1 LSGEKVVRI
10 YVLVALVFGAWF
22 YWFGPRLQ
30 PALVDW
36 LKKKM
41 LWVLLILALF
51 ALAITGKLNGVFALL
66 GVALAFVWRLVP
78 LALKYAPYLQKIFGV
93 FKQNQ
98 SQASAHKASG
108 NMTREQAFQILG
120 LKPSATEEEIRLAHK
135 KLMLKMHPDR
145 GGSDYLA
152 AQINLAKSVLLSD

>member
-1 LSGEKVVRI
+1 MVRI
-10 YVLVALVFGAWF
+10 YVLVALALGVWL

-30 PALVDW
+30 PAVIDW
-36 LKKKM
+36 LKNK
-41 LWVLLILALF
+41 LIWILLILAIL

-78 LALKYAPYLQKIFGV
+78 LACKYAPYLQKLWGF
-93 FKQNQ
+93 FKQSNSYSQ
-98 SQASAHKASG
+98 TSPRQASGS
-108 NMTREQAFQILG
+108 MSREQAFQILG
-120 LKPSATEEEIRLAHK
+120 LNPGATDEEIRLAHK
-135 KLMLKMHPDR
+135 KLMAKMHPDR

>member
-1 LSGEKVVRI
+1 MVRI
-10 YVLVALVFGAWF
+10 YILVALVFGAWF

-30 PALVDW
+30 PTLVDW

-41 LWVLLILALF
+41 LWVVLILALL
-51 ALAITGKLNGVFALL
+51 ALAVTGKLNGVFALL

-78 LALKYAPYLQKIFGV
+78 LALKYAPYLQKILSV

-98 SQASAHKASG
+98 SQASAHKVSG

-120 LKPSATEEEIRLAHK
+120 LKPGATEEEIRLAHK

>member
-1 LSGEKVVRI
+1 MVRI

-30 PALVDW
+30 PTVADW
-36 LKKKM
+36 LKNKM
-41 LWVLLILALF
+41 LWVVLILALF
-51 ALAITGKLNGVFALL
+51 ALAVTGKLNGVFALL
-66 GVALAFVWRLVP
+66 GVALAFVWRSLP
-78 LALKYAPYLQKIFGV
+78 LLFKYAPYLQKFWGV
-93 FKQNQ
+93 FHQ
-98 SQASAHKASG
+98 SKSYSQSNSKASG
-108 NMTREQAFQILG
+108 GMSREQALQILG
-120 LKPSATEEEIRLAHK
+120 LTEGASEAEIRLAHK

>member
-1 LSGEKVVRI
+1 MVRI

-41 LWVLLILALF
+41 LWVVLILALF

-78 LALKYAPYLQKIFGV
+78 LALKYAPYLQKFWGF
-93 FKQNQ
+93 FKQSNTY
-98 SQASAHKASG
+98 SQTSSHQTSG
-108 NMTREQAFQILG
+108 NMSREQAFQILG
-120 LKPSATEEEIRLAHK
+120 LKSSATDEEIRLAHK

>member
-1 LSGEKVVRI
+1 MVRI

-30 PALVDW
+30 PAVADW
-36 LKKKM
+36 LKNKM
-41 LWVLLILALF
+41 LWVLLILALL
-51 ALAITGKLNGVFALL
+51 ALAVTGKLNAVFALF

-78 LALKYAPYLQKIFGV
+78 LALKYAPYLQKVWGF
-93 FKQNQ
+93 FKQSNSH
-98 SQASAHKASG
+98 SQTSPRQTSG
-108 NMTREQAFQILG
+108 SMSREQAYQILG
-120 LKPSATEEEIRLAHK
+120 LKLGATDDEIRLAHK
-135 KLMLKMHPDR
+135 KLMAKMHPDR